1 MFSAGYLLLAGGVGA
16 ALGVG
21 GTFATQ
27 SIIKKKKANTKA

>member
-1 MFSAGYLLLAGGVGA
+1 LFLAGGIGA

-27 SIIKKKKANTKA
+27 SIIKKKRVNNKA